1 MLYLKRRRTAYGY
14 SIGIQALIRNDSV
27 TLILIEYPYEGSA
40 FLKLNQHFLSHDVDG
55 QTVIVPTAG
64 AEFHGLIQCNKTLS
78 AIAECLKNDITENE
92 IVDTLCNRFDGD
104 REDIAADVHEAIGR
118 LRKIGAIDE

>member
-1 MLYLKRRRTAYGY
+1 M
-14 SIGIQALIRNDSV
+14 
-27 TLILIEYPYEGSA
+27 
-40 FLKLNQHFLSHDVDG
+40 KLNQHFLSHDVAG

-64 AEFHGLIQCNKTLS
+64 AEFHGLIQGNKTLS
-78 AIAECLKNDITENE
+78 AIAECLQDDTTEDE
-92 IVDTLCNRFDGD
+92 IVDTLCARFDGD